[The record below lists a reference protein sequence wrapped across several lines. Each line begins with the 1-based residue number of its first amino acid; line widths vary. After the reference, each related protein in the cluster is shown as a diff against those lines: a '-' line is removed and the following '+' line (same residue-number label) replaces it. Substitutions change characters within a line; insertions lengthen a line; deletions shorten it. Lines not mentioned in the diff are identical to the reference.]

1 MTFIHLAR
9 LLLFPLQAAPFN
21 GEEIVK
27 LPTSTSTFAW
37 LAILVVAAP
46 LTVIAAEDGDIIISR
61 DVQPRS
67 ATRLPTMPDPN
78 PRVSNPGAAV
88 QSSTHELS
96 DADFANMSTGMALS
110 DRIVH
115 NHLTGNSS
123 LMGTP
128 SHQSVPGLNASH
140 GGGATSGVAG
150 QVNRSVQ
157 QGLRPLQILGD
168 R

>member
-1 MTFIHLAR
+1 
-9 LLLFPLQAAPFN
+9 
-21 GEEIVK
+21 
-27 LPTSTSTFAW
+27 
-37 LAILVVAAP
+37 
-46 LTVIAAEDGDIIISR
+46 
-61 DVQPRS
+61 
-67 ATRLPTMPDPN
+67 
-78 PRVSNPGAAV
+78 
-88 QSSTHELS
+88 
-96 DADFANMSTGMALS
+96 MSTGMALS